1 MGDYLQRLGDNTLHR
16 LDELRSNIIQGFEEF
31 SKNLGKYTANSVKD
45 LIRNYWDVG
54 AALLS
59 AYALTDTDSKVFGDN
74 RFPLALVSGLASMLG
89 AHGSIKNWRNALREN
104 PLSEES
110 MDRAIN
116 DAQAGIEPKY
126 TDIDRLARNG
136 YAFLAAFSYWSQ
148 RGLPN
153 VPEANVLISKLT
165 GLGLGGMSILHDHFS
180 RERRNEENSEPQH
193 PSLPLENLLE

>member
-1 MGDYLQRLGDNTLHR
+1 MGNYLQR
-16 LDELRSNIIQGFEEF
+16 LDELRSNTIQGLEEF

-74 RFPLALVSGLASMLG
+74 RFPLALISGIASMLG
-89 AHGSIKNWRNALREN
+89 SHDSIRNWMNALREHQ
-104 PLSEES
+104 LSEDS
-110 MDRAIN
+110 MDQAIK

-136 YAFLAAFSYWSQ
+136 YAFLAAFSCWSQ

-153 VPEANVLISKLT
+153 VPETKVLISKLT
-165 GLGLGGMSILHDHFS
+165 GLGLGGMSILHDQFS
-180 RERRNEENSEPQH
+180 RERRNTADTEIKQQ
-193 PSLPLENLLE
+193 SLPLENLVE

>member
-1 MGDYLQRLGDNTLHR
+1 MGDYLQRLENNTLHR
-16 LDELRSNIIQGFEEF
+16 LEQLKRNTIQRLEEF
-31 SKNLGKYTANSVKD
+31 ANHPAIYTATSVKD
-45 LIRNYWDVG
+45 LVRDYWDVG

-59 AYALTDTDSKVFGDN
+59 AYALTDTDNKVFGDN

-104 PLSEES
+104 PLSEDS
-110 MDRAIN
+110 MDRTIN
-116 DAQAGIEPKY
+116 DAKAGIEPKY

-153 VPEANVLISKLT
+153 VPETKVLISKLT

-193 PSLPLENLLE
+193 PNLPLENLVE